1 MAKYWEHLKK
11 HPDDIKKHKITE
23 TEIQFLKKLQEEMN
37 TQDHVGQADPR
48 YWVIR
53 DYNKVYGNN
62 LNNPDGI
69 VIYDSDSCS
78 TLMEIEYQFFGV
90 DEVIKEILKRLEEDE
105 YELSEEAI
113 ENIKLA
119 YDLSSLAEYL
129 KEIEEYEFTIMEYQE
144 IPVDKGIFFTHDAA
158 EQHLK
163 SNEHHYCDH
172 AHTYAHTAWRS
183 KEEHL
188 WHILQT
194 VDFEQL
200 N

>member
-1 MAKYWEHLKK
+1 MAKYWEDLKK
-11 HPDDIKKHKITE
+11 HPDNVEKHKITKA
-23 TEIQFLKKLQEEMN
+23 EIKFLKKLQEEMN

-53 DYNKVYGNN
+53 DYDKVYGDN

-69 VIYDSDSCS
+69 TIYDSASCN
-78 TLMEIEYQFFGV
+78 TLIEVEYQYCRI
-90 DEVIKEILKRLEEDE
+90 DEVIKEILKQLREDN
-105 YELSEEAI
+105 YELNEETI

-119 YDLSSLAEYL
+119 YDFSSLVEYL

-144 IPVDKGIFFTHDAA
+144 IPVDKGMFFTHDAA
-158 EQHLK
+158 ENHLK
-163 SNEHHYCDH
+163 NNVHHYCDH

-183 KEEHL
+183 KEEKL
-188 WHILQT
+188 WSILQT
-194 VDFEQL
+194 VDFEHL

>member
-11 HPDDIKKHKITE
+11 HPDDIEKHKITE
-23 TEIQFLKKLQEEMN
+23 AEIQFLKKLQEEMN

-53 DYNKVYGNN
+53 DYDKVYGDD

-69 VIYDSDSCS
+69 AIYDSDSCN
-78 TLMEIEYQFFGV
+78 TLMEVEYQSCRV
-90 DEVIKEILKRLEEDE
+90 DEVIKEILKRLEEED
-105 YELSEEAI
+105 YELSEETI

-119 YDLSSLAEYL
+119 YDFSSLVEYL
-129 KEIEEYEFTIMEYQE
+129 KETEDYEFTIMEYQE
-144 IPVDKGIFFTHDAA
+144 IPVDKGMFFTHEAA
-158 EQHLK
+158 ETHLK
-163 SNEHHYCDH
+163 SNAHHYCDH

-183 KEEHL
+183 KEEQL
-188 WHILQT
+188 WSILQT
-194 VDFEQL
+194 VDFDEL

>member
-1 MAKYWEHLKK
+1 MAKYWDHLKK
-11 HPDDIKKHKITE
+11 HPDNVEKHKITDA
-23 TEIQFLKKLQEEMN
+23 EIQFLKKLQEEMN

-53 DYNKVYGNN
+53 DYDKVYGDN

-69 VIYDSDSCS
+69 VIYDSEGCNA
-78 TLMEIEYQFFGV
+78 LMEVEYQFFKL
-90 DEVIKEILKRLEEDE
+90 DETIEEILRRFKEDE
-105 YELSEEAI
+105 YELSEETI

-119 YDLSSLAEYL
+119 YDFSTLVEYL
-129 KEIEEYEFTIMEYQE
+129 KEIEEYDFTIMEYQE
-144 IPVDKGIFFTHDAA
+144 IPVDKGMFFTHDAA
-158 EQHLK
+158 ERHLK

-183 KEEHL
+183 KEEPL
-188 WHILQT
+188 WSILQT
-194 VDFEQL
+194 VDFNQL